1 MSTAELFF
9 AVLAGVF
16 GLVIGS
22 FLNVVVYRVPARI
35 SLLRPSR
42 CPRCDAPIRWW
53 QNVPVVSWLAL
64 RGRCASCSGGIPARY
79 PLVELGT
86 GVAFAV
92 IAVLLPRSAG
102 AWLPA
107 GTDPTAVPGA
117 VVAVLVAFLWFA
129 ASGIALALI
138 DHDTRRLPTPIIL
151 TGYGVAVALFT
162 VACLLGADWWALL
175 RAGIGMAALYGFYL
189 LLSLVRAG
197 GMGGGDIRLAGLVG
211 FQLGWLGWG
220 PLTVGAFAAFIFGG
234 VFGIALLATKRAGRT
249 TAMPFGPWII
259 AGAWFGVLAG
269 ARIVQLYGGI

>member
-1 MSTAELFF
+1 MSTQELFV
-9 AVLAGVF
+9 AAIAGLF

-22 FLNVVVYRVPARI
+22 FLNVVVYRVPARM

-53 QNVPVVSWLAL
+53 QNVPVLSWLAL
-64 RGRCASCSGGIPARY
+64 RGRCASCSEPIAARY

-92 IAVLLPRSAG
+92 ASVLLPRSAA

-107 GTDPTAVPGA
+107 GTDAAGAPAAVA
-117 VVAVLVAFLWFA
+117 VVLVAFLWFA
-129 ASGIALALI
+129 ATGIALALI

-151 TGYGVAVALFT
+151 TGYCVAVSLFV

-175 RAGIGMAALYGFYL
+175 RAGVGMAALYGFYL
-189 LLSLVRAG
+189 VLSLVRAG

-211 FQLGWLGWG
+211 LHLGWLGWG
-220 PLTVGAFAAFIFGG
+220 PLTVGALAAFIFGG
-234 VFGIALLATKRAGRT
+234 VVGIALLATKRAGRT